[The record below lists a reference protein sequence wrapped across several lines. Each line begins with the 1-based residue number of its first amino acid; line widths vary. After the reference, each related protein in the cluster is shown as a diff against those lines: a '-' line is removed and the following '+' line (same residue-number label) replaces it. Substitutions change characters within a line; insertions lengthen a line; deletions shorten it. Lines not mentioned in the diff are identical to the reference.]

1 MSWLGK
7 VIGGTIGFALG
18 GPLGAI
24 AGAAFGHG
32 FDKRED
38 RYFQENMNWETS
50 GSWRRPGPGT
60 GRLSGNEEA
69 QLVFF
74 TAAFSMLAKI
84 SKADGRVVPEEIAIV
99 EGFMKN
105 ELQLDAEA
113 QETAKN
119 IFRQAIHSPSSF
131 EDFARQFY
139 MIFKFQPHVMELML
153 DVLFRVSMADGK
165 MVAGEETMLQN
176 AARIFQFSQ
185 EKYQQ
190 FVSTYLPQADGRD
203 YAVLKLDKTATDA
216 EIKKQYRL
224 LVNEYH
230 PDKIQSKGLPEEFV
244 KLANDKFI
252 EVQTAYENIKKERGF
267 S

>member
-32 FDKRED
+32 FDKKED
-38 RYFQENMNWETS
+38 RYFQGSMNWDGS
-50 GSWRRPGPGT
+50 GNARPSGQ

-99 EGFMKN
+99 DGFMKN
-105 ELQLDAEA
+105 ELQLDANT

-131 EDFARQFY
+131 DDFANQFY
-139 MIFKFQPHVMELML
+139 MIFKFQPHVMDLMM
-153 DVLFRVSMADGK
+153 DILFRVSMADGK
-165 MVAGEETMLQN
+165 MDPGEEAMLQN
-176 AARIFQFSQ
+176 AARIFRFSQ
-185 EKYQQ
+185 AKYQQ

-216 EIKKQYRL
+216 EIKKQYRI

-252 EVQTAYENIKKERGF
+252 EVQNAYENIKKERGF